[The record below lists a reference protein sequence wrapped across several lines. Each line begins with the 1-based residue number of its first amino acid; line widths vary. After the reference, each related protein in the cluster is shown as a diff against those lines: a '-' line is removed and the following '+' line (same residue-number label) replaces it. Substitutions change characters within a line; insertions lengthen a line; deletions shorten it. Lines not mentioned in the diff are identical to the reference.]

1 MEQLAEPICRSMT
14 LITVDSHA
22 HIFER
27 NLPLAEKPRYL
38 PERDAT
44 LDEYLSHLEERG
56 IGHGVLVQPSFLG
69 NDNRYL
75 LRAIQRAPARLRGVA
90 MVDPAI
96 DDDELAS
103 LAQAGVAGVRLNL
116 IGKAIPDIRSGHWP
130 RLLKTMSALGMHVEI
145 HRQAADLEA
154 IVQPLLTQTDLNIV
168 VDHFGR
174 PDPALGVDDPGFRF
188 LLETGATRR
197 VWVKLAAAYRNGENG
212 RGEAIALAAMPLLR
226 AAFGLDRLVWGSDWP
241 HNQYESTQSVRGTLA
256 LLEQWLPA
264 PGERAIVLGSA
275 AANLFGF
282 GSGKT

>member
-1 MEQLAEPICRSMT
+1 

-27 NLPLAEKPRYL
+27 DLPIAEKPRYL

-44 LDEYLSHLEERG
+44 LEDYLANLDACG

-69 NDNRYL
+69 NDNSYL
-75 LRAIQRAPARLRGVA
+75 LQAIRREPARLRGVA

-96 DDDELAS
+96 AEDELAR
-103 LAQAGVAGVRLNL
+103 LAQGGVTGVRLNL
-116 IGKAIPDIRSGHWP
+116 IGKPIPDIRSGPWP
-130 RLLKTMSALGMHVEI
+130 RLLKSMSALDMHVEI
-145 HRQAADLEA
+145 HRQAGDLKA
-154 IVQPLLTQTDLNIV
+154 IVEPLLAQTDLKVV

-188 LLETGATRR
+188 LLETGATGR
-197 VWVKLAAAYRNGENG
+197 VWVKLAAAYRNGDQG

-241 HNQYESTQSVRGTLA
+241 HNQYESSQSMRGTLA
-256 LLEQWLPA
+256 LLEQWLPEPA
-264 PGERAIVLGSA
+264 DRAIVMGSA
-275 AANLFGF
+275 PANLFGF
-282 GSGKT
+282 DGGARA